1 MLFFLY
7 WIISYIESYNKK
19 GRMFMSY
26 GLGWWL
32 VVFIDVG
39 WMRISDYILL
49 IKNIKLNYNN
59 YHKWVLT

>member
-1 MLFFLY
+1 
-7 WIISYIESYNKK
+7 
-19 GRMFMSY
+19 MSY